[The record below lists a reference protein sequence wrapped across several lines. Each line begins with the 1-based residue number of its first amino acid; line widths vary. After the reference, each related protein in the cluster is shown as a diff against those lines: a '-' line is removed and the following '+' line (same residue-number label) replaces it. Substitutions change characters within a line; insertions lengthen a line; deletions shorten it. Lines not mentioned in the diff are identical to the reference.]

1 MKTLQE
7 VFEGAL
13 QDEELAKALRGAEEK
28 GTVVDFLK
36 ENGCEASAEAIAA
49 FLKEMQGKLGELSDE
64 ELEDVA
70 GGKFSF
76 DRLLDVAKSSLK
88 ATLSD
93 PLGVVNEIMDKA
105 ANPRYPGV
113 YVQDILERRSK
124 NL

>member
-13 QDEELAKALRGAEEK
+13 QDEELAKALRVAEEK